1 MLLRRI
7 KYNNFRP
14 FIGEQEVVL
23 TPSSENADKNVVVIL
38 GDNTYGKSTFVLS
51 FIWCLYGESKFTRK
65 DDILNKKV
73 EAGLTYGHG
82 AEASVEIEFED
93 DNKVYTMVRKQR
105 FTMGQN
111 GKLNTD
117 RSYASLTYVAEDGQ
131 TKSCGSSQALI
142 QEIITSIMPKDLS
155 AFFFFEGEKNN
166 EINRKDLGT
175 AVRTLLGLEA
185 YDKLRTH
192 LYGSQLQNSPAPTS
206 VMGYFREKMND
217 ESGEKAKYEYD
228 KMIKAQEAINTLIK
242 EIEEINDNIAFY
254 EDSIEKINAE
264 LREAGPTKEKQKR
277 RDGIAKELKLL
288 EEDLKRYNSKLLATF
303 SRDSLP
309 LFITPFLSKV
319 SKRLTEMDVADKG
332 IKGIEAPAIY
342 ELLRRGVCLCGTDLK
357 EGTLAYKNVE
367 KYIDYIPPK
376 SVGTLVRDMFETI
389 DSNEEKAK
397 KFSDDFEE
405 IYLEIQRC
413 KVRIDE
419 LEEEDRILLSEITST
434 GAVNTDDAENN
445 LASYKRRLAELRDE
459 LRSKESEKTRKESER
474 ETAENNFN
482 MYRSKNS
489 KAQEYQVYY
498 QYAEA
503 LYNWV
508 NTNYSKKEN
517 EMRERL
523 NTYVSEL
530 FNNMYTGNRDIYIDE
545 KYNINMTVNGK
556 IVDDTGGLRV
566 IQYFAYVG
574 GLVKLAFE
582 VMSERDE
589 DENENVLGEQY
600 PLVLDAAFSHAD
612 KKHTKNISRELA
624 LATKQLIFAVME
636 KDWLH
641 AQEGLVGK
649 VARLYELNKIDETEV
664 RIVEVK

>member
-1 MLLRRI
+1 MLLKRI

-23 TPSSENADKNVVVIL
+23 IPSSENADKNVVVIL

-105 FTMGQN
+105 FSVGQN
-111 GKLNTD
+111 GKLNAD

-228 KMIKAQEAINTLIK
+228 KMIKAQEAIDALIE
-242 EIEEINDNIAFY
+242 EIEEINGNIAFY
-254 EDSIEKINAE
+254 EESIEKINAE

-309 LFITPFLSKV
+309 LFITPFLAKV
-319 SKRLTEMDVADKG
+319 STRLTEMDVADKG

-376 SVGTLVRDMFETI
+376 SVGTLVRDMFEAI

-397 KFSDDFEE
+397 KFADDFEE

-419 LEEEDRILLSEITST
+419 LEEEDRILLFEITST

-445 LASYKRRLAELRDE
+445 LASYKRRLIQLRDE
-459 LRSKESEKTRKESER
+459 LRSKESEKTRKDSER

-508 NTNYSKKEN
+508 NSNYSKKEN

-545 KYNINMTVNGK
+545 KYNINMTVNGN

-624 LATKQLIFAVME
+624 LATKQLVFAVME

-649 VARLYELNKIDETEV
+649 VARLYELKKIDETEV